1 MKPTPTYKAVF
12 HLSYGLEK
20 TVMILKAMA
29 WIHENDA
36 EHTYVNF
43 YANDDEL
50 VFVQNDRDAAIKL
63 KLALT

>member
-1 MKPTPTYKAVF
+1 MNPPPTYKAVF
-12 HLSYGLEK
+12 HLSDGVKK
-20 TVMILKAMA
+20 TVVIFKAMA

-50 VFVQNDRDAAIKL
+50 VFVLNDRDTAIKL
-63 KLALT
+63 KLAIS